1 MSAQYVVG
9 LGGSCALVARQHFKD
24 TLGLSPT
31 TAMPPRPGSPFPA
44 EPMFITKV
52 LPLCPAAPKTQ
63 TEVATEV
70 RGKFRGGWEREVGE
84 EVRVHCV
91 GWP

>member
-1 MSAQYVVG
+1 
-9 LGGSCALVARQHFKD
+9 
-24 TLGLSPT
+24 
-31 TAMPPRPGSPFPA
+31 
-44 EPMFITKV
+44 MFITKV